1 MTSLP
6 ETFRFADYWRREP
19 ERRRV
24 LVPLVVCISI
34 VCAGTPLRADETFES
49 GRRMQ
54 FDIPA
59 QPLVTALDV
68 YCAATG
74 IQMFVDTG
82 LIARRRSAAVQG
94 EFTRENAL
102 QGLLSGT
109 GLAARFVGDQGFTL
123 VSLSPEPDAGMAQAS
138 SLVNQ
143 RVGAYSALLRT
154 GLRKALCRYEQTR
167 PGTYRFLGRLWIGAL
182 GTVSRVELITSTGS
196 VTRDARL
203 LATLRDMTIGEA
215 PPPDLPQPVTVLLAA
230 DPLIAEGYCSGT
242 DAGPPVKAAAEA
254 RH

>member
-1 MTSLP
+1 MTSLS

-19 ERRRV
+19 EGRRV

-34 VCAGTPLRADETFES
+34 VCTATPTRADETFEP

-59 QPLVTALDV
+59 QSLVTALDV
-68 YCAATG
+68 YCAAVG

-94 EFTRENAL
+94 EFTREGAL

-123 VSLSPEPDAGMAQAS
+123 VSPEPDAGMAQAS
-138 SLVNQ
+138 SLMNQ
-143 RVGAYSALLRT
+143 RVGVYSALLRA

-196 VTRDARL
+196 DIRDARL
-203 LATLRDMTIGEA
+203 LATLRGMTIGEA

-230 DPLIAEGYCSGT
+230 DPLIAEGYCAGI